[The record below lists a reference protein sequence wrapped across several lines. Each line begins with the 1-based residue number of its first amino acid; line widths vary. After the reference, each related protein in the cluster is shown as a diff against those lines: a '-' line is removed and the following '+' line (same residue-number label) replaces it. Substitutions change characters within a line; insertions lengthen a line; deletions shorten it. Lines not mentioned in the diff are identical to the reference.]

1 MCRRDPHKQPTSA
14 LLLEATKTR
23 KKLLDTFSQYDTTS
37 KRLLSLPS
45 TSPTQQ
51 RLQKAV
57 HQSSAQFLH
66 LNMLPLKALPKLLK
80 QQPASGNRG
89 IGNNAANGTN
99 KPSSSRALTMVTS
112 ERAASDAKE
121 KELKEQL
128 MVLEEQ
134 RFLVSE
140 MLVDANKRRR
150 FDEVA
155 ALAASLE
162 ELDREVARVEGEI
175 TEFESGDT

>member
-1 MCRRDPHKQPTSA
+1 M
-14 LLLEATKTR
+14 
-23 KKLLDTFSQYDTTS
+23 
-37 KRLLSLPS
+37 
-45 TSPTQQ
+45 
-51 RLQKAV
+51 
-57 HQSSAQFLH
+57 
-66 LNMLPLKALPKLLK
+66 M
-80 QQPASGNRG
+80 
-89 IGNNAANGTN
+89 
-99 KPSSSRALTMVTS
+99 TS

-140 MLVDANKRRR
+140 MLADANKRRR

-162 ELDREVARVEGEI
+162 ELDGEVRRVEGEI

>member
-1 MCRRDPHKQPTSA
+1 
-14 LLLEATKTR
+14 
-23 KKLLDTFSQYDTTS
+23 
-37 KRLLSLPS
+37 
-45 TSPTQQ
+45 
-51 RLQKAV
+51 
-57 HQSSAQFLH
+57 
-66 LNMLPLKALPKLLK
+66 MLPLKALPKLLK
-80 QQPASGNRG
+80 QKSTSPSRSIGNTH
-89 IGNNAANGTN
+89 GNNAANGAN

-112 ERAASDAKE
+112 ETAASDAKE

-140 MLVDANKRRR
+140 MLADANKRRR

-162 ELDREVARVEGEI
+162 ELDGEVGRVEGEI